1 MRLKERPRECACTS
15 FTLGSSDV
23 NDVESIEI
31 GILTWSVDENLVND
45 LLWYR
50 AAKSMKPDL
59 HIEEARGPFESRS
72 FRHIIRSCLSR
83 GTSVWP
89 SLSSPAIKQ
98 LHSFLQAI
106 KSGRVIKRKG
116 LTSYLSSPC
125 ERKALVLILRIELLL
140 MRKET
145 LEDWCDSY
153 M

>member
-1 MRLKERPRECACTS
+1 MRLKERPRKCACTS

-45 LLWYR
+45 LQWYR
-50 AAKSMKPDL
+50 VAKSMKPDL
-59 HIEEARGPFESRS
+59 HIEEARGPFESRN

-98 LHSFLQAI
+98 LHSFLQSI
-106 KSGRVIKRKG
+106 KPDNVMKRKG
-116 LTSYLSSPC
+116 LTSYVSDPR
-125 ERKALVLILRIELLL
+125 ERGALVLILRTKPLIMKL
-140 MRKET
+140 
-145 LEDWCDSY
+145 
-153 M
+153 